1 MHLQSDHSLAR
12 GRTLPCPSMVSGWT
26 PAGIFFSLTHPKN
39 RINLIDMHKTTAL
52 FKALGHDTRLRIL
65 NLLLGGEVCVC
76 RIMEILQLPQ
86 STASRHLGILKN
98 AGLVEDRRDG
108 IWVHYS
114 LASKQMPLALQVMD
128 ALGKHL
134 PAIKQC
140 QIDQSR
146 LAEPGLQQKVC
157 G

>member
-1 MHLQSDHSLAR
+1 MKVLSWDRRPKGPVYPEGLV
-12 GRTLPCPSMVSGWT
+12 GSGN
-26 PAGIFFSLTHPKN
+26 SRLTYPKN
-39 RINLIDMHKTTAL
+39 RISLIDMNPTTAL
-52 FKALGHDTRLRIL
+52 FKALAHDTRLRIL

-86 STASRHLGILKN
+86 STASRHLSILKN

-114 LASKQMPLALQVMD
+114 LASEQWSLALQVMTV
-128 ALGKHL
+128 LGKHL
-134 PAIKQC
+134 PTIKQC
-140 QIDQSR
+140 QSDQAR
-146 LAEPGLQQKVC
+146 LAKPGLQQKVC

>member
-1 MHLQSDHSLAR
+1 M
-12 GRTLPCPSMVSGWT
+12 
-26 PAGIFFSLTHPKN
+26 K
-39 RINLIDMHKTTAL
+39 KTTAL
-52 FKALGHDTRLRIL
+52 FKALAHDTRLRIL

-76 RIMEILQLPQ
+76 RIMEILHLPQ

-114 LASKQMPLALQVMD
+114 LSKEQLPLALQVME

-146 LAEPGLQQKVC
+146 LTEHGVQDKIC
-157 G
+157 D

>member
-1 MHLQSDHSLAR
+1 M
-12 GRTLPCPSMVSGWT
+12 
-26 PAGIFFSLTHPKN
+26 K
-39 RINLIDMHKTTAL
+39 KTTAL
-52 FKALGHDTRLRIL
+52 FKALAHDTRLRIL

-114 LASKQMPLALQVMD
+114 LAKDQLPMALQVMEI
-128 ALGKHL
+128 LGKHL
-134 PAIKQC
+134 PGIKQC
-140 QIDQSR
+140 RIDQER
-146 LAEPGLQQKVC
+146 LAEPGIQKKIC
-157 G
+157 D

>member
-1 MHLQSDHSLAR
+1 M
-12 GRTLPCPSMVSGWT
+12 
-26 PAGIFFSLTHPKN
+26 N
-39 RINLIDMHKTTAL
+39 KTTSL
-52 FKALGHDTRLRIL
+52 FKALAHDTRLRIL

-114 LASKQMPLALQVMD
+114 LAKEQRPLALQVME

-134 PAIKQC
+134 PDIKQC
-140 QIDQSR
+140 QIDRSR
-146 LAEPGLQQKVC
+146 LAEPGVQHKIC
-157 G
+157 D

>member
-1 MHLQSDHSLAR
+1 M
-12 GRTLPCPSMVSGWT
+12 
-26 PAGIFFSLTHPKN
+26 K
-39 RINLIDMHKTTAL
+39 KTTAL
-52 FKALGHDTRLRIL
+52 FKALAHDTRLRIL

-108 IWVHYS
+108 IWVHYT
-114 LASKQMPLALQVMD
+114 LAREQLPVALQVMD
-128 ALGKHL
+128 VLGKHL
-134 PAIKQC
+134 PSIKQC
-140 QIDQSR
+140 QMDQSR
-146 LAEPGLQQKVC
+146 LAVRDSHKKVC

>member
-1 MHLQSDHSLAR
+1 M
-12 GRTLPCPSMVSGWT
+12 
-26 PAGIFFSLTHPKN
+26 K
-39 RINLIDMHKTTAL
+39 KTTAL
-52 FKALGHDTRLRIL
+52 FKALAHDTRLRIL

-114 LASKQMPLALQVMD
+114 LAREQLPLALQVME

-134 PAIKQC
+134 PGIKQC

-157 G
+157 D